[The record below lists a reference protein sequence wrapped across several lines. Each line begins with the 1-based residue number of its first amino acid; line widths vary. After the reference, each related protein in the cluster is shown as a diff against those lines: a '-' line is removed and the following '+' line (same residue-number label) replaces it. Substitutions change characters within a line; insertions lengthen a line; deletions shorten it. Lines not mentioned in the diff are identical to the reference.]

1 MAVENPTKEFFET
14 ILATAEVIFDKA
26 SKTVGDASKAAA
38 NSVEF
43 EIKIKKL
50 EHQKKDA
57 FTKLGESIYESFTN
71 GKKGDDLIDYDK
83 LRHIEYIDSEIAKVV
98 EARKEAQ
105 KGAGESESKDS

>member
-1 MAVENPTKEFFET
+1 MAAENPTKEFFET

-38 NSVEF
+38 NSVEH

-50 EHQKKDA
+50 EHQKRDS
-57 FTKLGESIYESFTN
+57 FTQLGESIYENFTN

-83 LRHIEYIDSEIAKVV
+83 LRHIEYIDSEIAKVI
-98 EARKEAQ
+98 EERKEAQ
-105 KGAGESESKDS
+105 KGTSESDSKDA